1 MGQPGFLALWANG
14 EGRGLS
20 FPVCATLTSARLAG
34 FLFWNSRHILGFVEA
49 QAVCPE
55 ETSPP
60 PICWDLALI
69 LYYS

>member
-1 MGQPGFLALWANG
+1 MGQPGFLALRANG

-20 FPVCATLTSARLAG
+20 FPVRATLTSARLAG

-49 QAVCPE
+49 QTARPE

-60 PICWDLALI
+60 PFNHD
-69 LYYS
+69 